1 MFPFFFLCFL
11 CCGHM
16 HIQPPASRVASQPAT
31 LCAGQQAM
39 ADKGFPPRPPSAL
52 KEAVFQEPLLKAV
65 SILLNEGK
73 IVFKKVKYS
82 SGPLIRNFI

>member
-1 MFPFFFLCFL
+1 
-11 CCGHM
+11 
-16 HIQPPASRVASQPAT
+16 
-31 LCAGQQAM
+31 M
-39 ADKGFPPRPPSAL
+39 ADKGFPPRPSSAL

-82 SGPLIRNFI
+82 SGPLVRNFI